1 MTLEQILLIGLLIT
15 LFGIFALDRFRIEA
29 VAVAGLMAAF
39 AIGLVP
45 ASSVFSGLAHPAVI
59 TVAEILI
66 LVGALQAS
74 HLLDRAAEFLTVRI
88 KSSQLLFLL
97 LCSIAGSVSV
107 FMNNIG
113 ALALMIP
120 LVTAVSERS
129 GIPLSRLLMPI
140 SFATLLGGTC
150 SLIGTPANLIVS
162 DVLLAETGKGL
173 GFFEFAKV
181 GLPAL
186 IIGLAAIVLF
196 VPRLLPAN
204 FPATLNHKARRRLV
218 IA

>member
-1 MTLEQILLIGLLIT
+1 MITLEQILLIGLLII

-74 HLLDRAAEFLTVRI
+74 HLLDRAAERLTVRI
-88 KSSQLLFLL
+88 KSSQLLLLL

-140 SFATLLGGTC
+140 
-150 SLIGTPANLIVS
+150 
-162 DVLLAETGKGL
+162 
-173 GFFEFAKV
+173 
-181 GLPAL
+181 
-186 IIGLAAIVLF
+186 
-196 VPRLLPAN
+196 
-204 FPATLNHKARRRLV
+204 
-218 IA
+218 